1 MAQATVTDPAPTL
14 ELDDIQGL
22 IARGYGNLRAATF
35 LLIAIEDRDV
45 GRRWLGRQAES
56 ITPAS
61 ERPERQSVNVAFTA
75 PGLARLGLDLAGTE
89 GFSAEFVGGMVTP
102 HRRRLLGDV
111 EANAPEAWAWGGPTT
126 PQVHVLLMLYATDA
140 AEMDALRAF
149 HLSSLPADGM
159 RVVGTLDTH
168 ELDPFE
174 HFGFRDGISQPV
186 IEGLSR
192 RGPWADTLRA
202 GEFILGYPN
211 EYGLL
216 TPRPSVSPSQDPRG
230 ILPSRPPGKKARD
243 LGRNGSYLVLRQLRQ
258 YVHRF
263 WRYVDAVTRRE
274 GGSDDPVARTALAAK
289 MVGRWPGG
297 ASLTLAP
304 DSDDP
309 HLAAEND
316 FGYHRPDPHGNRC
329 PIGSHV
335 RRANPRDSLDP
346 DPGSRNSIAVNKHH
360 RILRRGRV
368 YGPHIDVQAALAGDD
383 DSDAE
388 RGLHFICL
396 NANIARQFE
405 FIQHSWID
413 DPRFNGLYEDPDPL
427 IGATTQKERA
437 FTIQA
442 DPLRTRLHGVPDF
455 TAVRGGG
462 YFFLPGLRAIRFL
475 ANPGS

>member
-1 MAQATVTDPAPTL
+1 
-14 ELDDIQGL
+14 
-22 IARGYGNLRAATF
+22 
-35 LLIAIEDRDV
+35 
-45 GRRWLGRQAES
+45 
-56 ITPAS
+56 
-61 ERPERQSVNVAFTA
+61 
-75 PGLARLGLDLAGTE
+75 
-89 GFSAEFVGGMVTP
+89 
-102 HRRRLLGDV
+102 
-111 EANAPEAWAWGGPTT
+111 
-126 PQVHVLLMLYATDA
+126 
-140 AEMDALRAF
+140 
-149 HLSSLPADGM
+149 
-159 RVVGTLDTH
+159 VGTLDTP

-192 RGPWADTLRA
+192 TGPWADTLRA

-216 TPRPSVSPSQDPRG
+216 TPRPLVSPSQDPRG
-230 ILPSRPPGKKARD
+230 ILPSHPTGNNARD

-263 WRYVDAVTRRE
+263 WRYVDAVTMRE
-274 GGSDDPVARTALAAK
+274 GGSDDPSARTTLAAK

-297 ASLTLAP
+297 ASLALAP
-304 DSDDP
+304 DADDP
-309 HLAAEND
+309 HLAVEND

-346 DPGSRNSIAVNKHH
+346 EPGSRNSIAVNKHH

-368 YGPHIDVQAALAGDD
+368 YGPRIDVQAALAGDD
-383 DSDAE
+383 DSEAE

-455 TAVRGGG
+455 TSVRGGG
-462 YFFLPGLRAIRFL
+462 YFFLPGLRAIRYL
-475 ANPGS
+475 ANPDS